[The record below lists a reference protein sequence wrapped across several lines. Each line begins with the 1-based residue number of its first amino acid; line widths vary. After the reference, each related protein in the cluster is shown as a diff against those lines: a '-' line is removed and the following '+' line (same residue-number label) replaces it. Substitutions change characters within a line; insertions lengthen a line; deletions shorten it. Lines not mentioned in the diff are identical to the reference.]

1 MLREGWAL
9 ALQLESCLFRK
20 DFRPPAMVMSLYQ
33 LHLRGICDLHTWGN
47 PRHPIRS
54 LCSIKVQADAQ
65 RLCQQQN
72 NPKSWENL
80 YRLSIL
86 KKLQVVQ
93 NPRTEFC
100 SEHPEG
106 LKREGRVT
114 AAPGELPPRLCC
126 PRWDGRAAGT
136 RDMENSAT
144 DSLVL
149 WEIPQGGHSQGSQST
164 SREGHAQEFKVCAVP
179 QPLPLGSHEPV
190 AAARGRG
197 AVGSQMG
204 SEVKWQRSSFPA
216 HMGTRSTTCT

>member
-1 MLREGWAL
+1 
-9 ALQLESCLFRK
+9 
-20 DFRPPAMVMSLYQ
+20 MVMSLYQ
-33 LHLRGICDLHTWGN
+33 LHLRGVCDLHTWGN

-54 LCSIKVQADAQ
+54 LCSIKVQGDSQ
-65 RLCQQQN
+65 RLYQQQN
-72 NPKSWENL
+72 NPKSRENL

-86 KKLQVVQ
+86 KKSQVVQ

-100 SEHPEG
+100 SEHPAG

-114 AAPGELPPRLCC
+114 SARGELPPRLCC
-126 PRWDGRAAGT
+126 WQWDGKAAGT
-136 RDMENSAT
+136 WDMENSAT

-149 WEIPQGGHSQGSQST
+149 WEIPQSGLSQGSQST

-179 QPLPLGSHEPV
+179 QPLPLGSHESV

-197 AVGSQMG
+197 AVVSQMG

>member
-1 MLREGWAL
+1 MIYTHGVTPDTPLGVSAASKSRWTPNVCA
-9 ALQLESCLFRK
+9 SNK
-20 DFRPPAMVMSLYQ
+20 ITP
-33 LHLRGICDLHTWGN
+33 N
-47 PRHPIRS
+47 PG
-54 LCSIKVQADAQ
+54 K
-65 RLCQQQN
+65 
-72 NPKSWENL
+72 NL

-86 KKLQVVQ
+86 KKSQVVQ

-100 SEHPEG
+100 SEHP
-106 LKREGRVT
+106 GRVT
-114 AAPGELPPRLCC
+114 SARGELPPRLCC
-126 PRWDGRAAGT
+126 WRWDGRAAGT

-179 QPLPLGSHEPV
+179 QPLPLGSHKPV